1 MENGRM
7 TDDPAS
13 TADGSLFPR
22 TLGGKLHELA
32 GPYPMVFLTG
42 PRQSGKTT
50 LSRATF
56 PDFAYVSLEDLQNRE
71 EAHEDPRGFLAR
83 LRGAPGVILDEVQRV
98 PELFSYLQGVADSG
112 THGPFVLTGSQQF
125 LLSAH
130 IGQSLAGRVAV
141 LELLPFS
148 VAELCRR
155 PALTPDDWETG
166 LSHPG
171 EGASAASAGGSPE
184 TPLDL
189 DAVLFSG
196 LYPRIHDR
204 GLDPS
209 EWLGGYI
216 RTYVERD
223 ARQVGGI
230 GDLDTFTRFVALC
243 AGRSGG
249 LLNLSSLGA
258 DAGVSHTTARKWLSV
273 LEASY
278 LVTLLRPH
286 HENYG
291 KRMVKTPKLVFLDTG
306 LLCALLGIRRAADV
320 RVHPL
325 RGALFESLV
334 VSELRKVFLHHG
346 QRAPV
351 FFWRDMR
358 GREVD
363 ALLDFGRRRVPVEAK
378 AGVTVPGDAFRGLDA
393 YVALA
398 SAGAG
403 ESETADGGVLAYGG
417 DESYARRGHIVRPW
431 WALT

>member
-1 MENGRM
+1 
-7 TDDPAS
+7 
-13 TADGSLFPR
+13 
-22 TLGGKLHELA
+22 
-32 GPYPMVFLTG
+32 V
-42 PRQSGKTT
+42 
-50 LSRATF
+50 
-56 PDFAYVSLEDLQNRE
+56 
-71 EAHEDPRGFLAR
+71 
-83 LRGAPGVILDEVQRV
+83 
-98 PELFSYLQGVADSG
+98 
-112 THGPFVLTGSQQF
+112 
-125 LLSAH
+125 
-130 IGQSLAGRVAV
+130 
-141 LELLPFS
+141 
-148 VAELCRR
+148 
-155 PALTPDDWETG
+155 
-166 LSHPG
+166 
-171 EGASAASAGGSPE
+171 GASAAPAGGSPE
-184 TPLDL
+184 PPLDL
-189 DAVLFSG
+189 DTVLFSG

-204 GLDPS
+204 GLDPA

-216 RTYVERD
+216 RTYIERD

-306 LLCALLGIRRAADV
+306 LLCALLGLRRADDV

-351 FFWRDMR
+351 FFWRDTH
-358 GREVD
+358 GREID

-393 YVALA
+393 YMALA
-398 SAGAG
+398 RTSRDGHDRAAVHID
-403 ESETADGGVLAYGG
+403 ANGGVLAYGG
-417 DESYARRGHIVRPW
+417 DESYPRHGHVVRPW